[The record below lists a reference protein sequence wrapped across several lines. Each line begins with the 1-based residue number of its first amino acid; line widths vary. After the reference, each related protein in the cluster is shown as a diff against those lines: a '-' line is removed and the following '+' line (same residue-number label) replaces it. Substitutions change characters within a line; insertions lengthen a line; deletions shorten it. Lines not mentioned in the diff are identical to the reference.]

1 MQLMKI
7 TISVNDKELLSFDIL
22 LLIVLVVVY
31 LFYLSLQTFYNIDE
45 GRDTSKSVTENN
57 EDDINEQEMKINDD
71 KDDNDLIIEKSKG
84 NEDNTNFFERNE
96 NEKRNMESKLEKQQT
111 QTQVKKEEEWMVIR
125 KGKKV
130 KSNKSKN

>member
-84 NEDNTNFFERNE
+84 NEDNTNFSERNE